1 LVDSGNARHS
11 HPARVSIP
19 NHLAPRGL
27 ANLNLT
33 RVVSSYKLRILG
45 MGRKA
50 QKNDSLPG
58 SLDMLILRTLSLRD
72 LHGYG
77 IVQFI
82 QQSSD
87 NELLVEEGSL
97 YPALQRL
104 ELNGWVEGVWGV
116 TSNNRRAR
124 IYKITAAG
132 HKQLAV
138 ETRKYAKL
146 TLAIARV
153 MGAE

>member
-1 LVDSGNARHS
+1 
-11 HPARVSIP
+11 
-19 NHLAPRGL
+19 
-27 ANLNLT
+27 
-33 RVVSSYKLRILG
+33 

-58 SLDMLILRTLSLRD
+58 SLDMLILRTLSRGS

-104 ELNGWVEGVWGV
+104 ELNGWIEGAWGV
-116 TSNNRRAR
+116 TSNNRRAK
-124 IYKITAAG
+124 IYKITPSG
-132 HKQLAV
+132 RRQLAV
-138 ETRKYAKL
+138 ETQTYAKL

-153 MGAE
+153 MGTE

>member
-1 LVDSGNARHS
+1 
-11 HPARVSIP
+11 
-19 NHLAPRGL
+19 
-27 ANLNLT
+27 
-33 RVVSSYKLRILG
+33 
-45 MGRKA
+45 
-50 QKNDSLPG
+50 
-58 SLDMLILRTLSLRD
+58 MLILRTLSLRD

-82 QQSSD
+82 QQSSG

-104 ELNGWVEGVWGV
+104 ELNGWIEGAWGV
-116 TSNNRRAR
+116 TANNRRAR
-124 IYKITAAG
+124 IYRITPAG
-132 HKQLAV
+132 RKQLTV
-138 ETRKYAKL
+138 ETQQYARL

>member
-1 LVDSGNARHS
+1 
-11 HPARVSIP
+11 
-19 NHLAPRGL
+19 
-27 ANLNLT
+27 
-33 RVVSSYKLRILG
+33 

-50 QKNDSLPG
+50 QKNYSLPG
-58 SLDMLILRTLSLRD
+58 SLDMLILRTLSRRD

-82 QQSSD
+82 QQSSE

-104 ELNGWVEGVWGV
+104 ELNGWIDGVWGV

-124 IYKITAAG
+124 IYKITAAWG
-132 HKQLAV
+132 QQQGL
-138 ETRKYAKL
+138 ENP
-146 TLAIARV
+146 
-153 MGAE
+153 E

>member
-1 LVDSGNARHS
+1 M
-11 HPARVSIP
+11 I
-19 NHLAPRGL
+19 
-27 ANLNLT
+27 
-33 RVVSSYKLRILG
+33 SSCNLRILG

-82 QQSSD
+82 QQSSE

-104 ELNGWVEGVWGV
+104 ELNGWIDGIWGV
-116 TSNNRRAR
+116 TSNHRRAR
-124 IYKITAAG
+124 IYKITATG
-132 HKQLAV
+132 RKQLAV

>member
-1 LVDSGNARHS
+1 
-11 HPARVSIP
+11 
-19 NHLAPRGL
+19 
-27 ANLNLT
+27 
-33 RVVSSYKLRILG
+33 

-77 IVQFI
+77 IVRFI
-82 QQSSD
+82 QQSSE

-104 ELNGWVEGVWGV
+104 ELNGWIDGKWGV

-124 IYKITAAG
+124 IYKITATG
-132 HKQLAV
+132 RKQLAV

>member
-1 LVDSGNARHS
+1 
-11 HPARVSIP
+11 
-19 NHLAPRGL
+19 
-27 ANLNLT
+27 
-33 RVVSSYKLRILG
+33 

-77 IVQFI
+77 IAQFI
-82 QQSSD
+82 QQSSE

-104 ELNGWVEGVWGV
+104 ELNGWIDGKWGV

-124 IYKITAAG
+124 IYKITASG
-132 HKQLAV
+132 RRQLAV
-138 ETRKYAKL
+138 ETRKYANL

-153 MGAE
+153 MDTE

>member
-1 LVDSGNARHS
+1 
-11 HPARVSIP
+11 
-19 NHLAPRGL
+19 
-27 ANLNLT
+27 
-33 RVVSSYKLRILG
+33 
-45 MGRKA
+45 MGRKP

-77 IVQFI
+77 IAQFI
-82 QQSSD
+82 QQSSE

-104 ELNGWVEGVWGV
+104 ELHGWIDGKWGV

-124 IYKITAAG
+124 IYKITATG
-132 HKQLAV
+132 RKQLAV
-138 ETRKYAKL
+138 ETRKYANL

-153 MGAE
+153 MGGE

>member
-1 LVDSGNARHS
+1 
-11 HPARVSIP
+11 
-19 NHLAPRGL
+19 
-27 ANLNLT
+27 
-33 RVVSSYKLRILG
+33 
-45 MGRKA
+45 MGRKP

-104 ELNGWVEGVWGV
+104 ELNGWIDGVWGV
-116 TSNNRRAR
+116 TSNNRRGR

-132 HKQLAV
+132 RKQLAV
-138 ETRKYAKL
+138 ETRQYTKL

-153 MGAE
+153 MGTE

>member
-1 LVDSGNARHS
+1 MA
-11 HPARVSIP
+11 
-19 NHLAPRGL
+19 
-27 ANLNLT
+27 ANLK
-33 RVVSSYKLRILG
+33 RRIRAIWCKLRILG

-58 SLDMLILRTLSLRD
+58 SLDMLILRTLSRRD

-82 QQSSD
+82 QQSSE
-87 NELLVEEGSL
+87 NALLVEEGSL

-104 ELNGWVEGVWGV
+104 ELHGWIDGVWGV
-116 TSNNRRAR
+116 TPNNRRAR

-132 HKQLAV
+132 RKQLRV
-138 ETRKYAKL
+138 ETRKYARL

-153 MGAE
+153 MGGE

>member
-1 LVDSGNARHS
+1 LD
-11 HPARVSIP
+11 
-19 NHLAPRGL
+19 
-27 ANLNLT
+27 LT
-33 RVVSSYKLRILG
+33 RVVSADKLRILG

-104 ELNGWVEGVWGV
+104 ELNGWIEGVWGV
-116 TSNNRRAR
+116 TPNNRRAR
-124 IYKITAAG
+124 IYRITAAG
-132 HKQLAV
+132 RKQLDV
-138 ETRKYAKL
+138 ETQKYAKL

-153 MGAE
+153 MGAQ

>member
-1 LVDSGNARHS
+1 MPGHVILHLI
-11 HPARVSIP
+11 PAP
-19 NHLAPRGL
+19 LPG
-27 ANLNLT
+27 
-33 RVVSSYKLRILG
+33 KLRILS

-58 SLDMLILRTLSLRD
+58 SLDMLILRTLSQRP

-87 NELLVEEGSL
+87 DELLIEEGSL

-104 ELNGWVEGVWGV
+104 ELNGWINGSWGV
-116 TSNNRRAR
+116 TSSNRRAR
-124 IYKITAAG
+124 IYKITPAG
-132 HKQLAV
+132 RKQLAV
-138 ETRKYAKL
+138 ETGKYAKL

>member
-1 LVDSGNARHS
+1 
-11 HPARVSIP
+11 
-19 NHLAPRGL
+19 
-27 ANLNLT
+27 
-33 RVVSSYKLRILG
+33 
-45 MGRKA
+45 MGRKSR
-50 QKNDSLPG
+50 KNDSLPG

-82 QQSSD
+82 QQSSG
-87 NELLVEEGSL
+87 NELLIEEGSL

-104 ELNGWVEGVWGV
+104 ELNGWIDGTWGV

-124 IYKITAAG
+124 IYKITPAG
-132 HKQLAV
+132 RKQLAV
-138 ETRKYAKL
+138 ETQKYAKL
-146 TLAIARV
+146 TLAIAHV

>member
-1 LVDSGNARHS
+1 
-11 HPARVSIP
+11 
-19 NHLAPRGL
+19 
-27 ANLNLT
+27 
-33 RVVSSYKLRILG
+33 

-50 QKNDSLPG
+50 HKNSSLPG

-82 QQSSD
+82 QQTSGD
-87 NELLVEEGSL
+87 ELLIEEGSL

-104 ELNGWVEGVWGV
+104 EINGWIDGVWGV
-116 TSNNRRAR
+116 TPNNRRAR

-132 HKQLAV
+132 RKQLAV
-138 ETRKYAKL
+138 ETKQHAKL

-153 MGAE
+153 MGAQ

>member
-1 LVDSGNARHS
+1 
-11 HPARVSIP
+11 
-19 NHLAPRGL
+19 
-27 ANLNLT
+27 
-33 RVVSSYKLRILG
+33 
-45 MGRKA
+45 MGRKP

-58 SLDMLILRTLSLRD
+58 SLDMLILRTLSLRN

-77 IVQFI
+77 IAQFI
-82 QQSSD
+82 QQSSN

-104 ELNGWVEGVWGV
+104 ELNGWIDGDWGV

-124 IYKITAAG
+124 IYKITPTG
-132 HKQLAV
+132 RKQLDV
-138 ETRKYAKL
+138 ETRQYAKL

>member
-1 LVDSGNARHS
+1 
-11 HPARVSIP
+11 
-19 NHLAPRGL
+19 
-27 ANLNLT
+27 
-33 RVVSSYKLRILG
+33 
-45 MGRKA
+45 MGRKP

-58 SLDMLILRTLSLRD
+58 SLDMLILRTLSLRE

-77 IVQFI
+77 IVQYL

-104 ELNGWVEGVWGV
+104 ELNGWIEGAWGV
-116 TSNNRRAR
+116 TSSNRRAR
-124 IYKITAAG
+124 IYKITPAG
-132 HKQLAV
+132 RKQLAV
-138 ETRKYAKL
+138 ETRKYARL

-153 MGAE
+153 MGEA

>member
-1 LVDSGNARHS
+1 
-11 HPARVSIP
+11 
-19 NHLAPRGL
+19 
-27 ANLNLT
+27 
-33 RVVSSYKLRILG
+33 

-77 IVQFI
+77 IAQFI
-82 QQSSD
+82 QHSSED
-87 NELLVEEGSL
+87 ELLVEEGSL

-104 ELNGWVEGVWGV
+104 ELNGWIDGTWGV

-124 IYKITAAG
+124 IYKITATG
-132 HKQLAV
+132 RKQLAV
-138 ETRKYAKL
+138 ETRKYANL

>member
-1 LVDSGNARHS
+1 
-11 HPARVSIP
+11 
-19 NHLAPRGL
+19 
-27 ANLNLT
+27 
-33 RVVSSYKLRILG
+33 

-87 NELLVEEGSL
+87 HELLVEEGSL

-104 ELNGWVEGVWGV
+104 ELNGWIDGVWGV

-132 HKQLAV
+132 RKQLAV